1 MYYSSLLILL
11 IANIVARDTKGLKT
25 NKIKVLDPRE
35 FHSLLPSVQGEVIVG
50 ELRLPGNHEIG
61 ERPRLAGIYEA
72 TLVPMCNLVSQ
83 IPSEAFHTLELLLL
97 KHLLSGRFWSSLL
110 SSDVWYFIGRC

>member
-1 MYYSSLLILL
+1 MVVQEE
-11 IANIVARDTKGLKT
+11 IV
-25 NKIKVLDPRE
+25 
-35 FHSLLPSVQGEVIVG
+35 VG

-72 TLVPMCNLVSQ
+72 TLVPICDLISQ
-83 IPSEAFHTLELLLL
+83 IPSEAFHALELLLL

-110 SSDVWYFIGRC
+110 SSDVWCFMGRYQSTSNALKLNEQ